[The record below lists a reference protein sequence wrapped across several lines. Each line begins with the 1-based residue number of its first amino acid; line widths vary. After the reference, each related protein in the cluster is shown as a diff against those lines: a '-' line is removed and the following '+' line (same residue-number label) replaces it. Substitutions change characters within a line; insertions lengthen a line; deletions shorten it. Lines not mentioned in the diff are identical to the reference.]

1 MCGARSGPPRTAGAA
16 GVSRMPL
23 VAIEKHNSES
33 EDVNSTE
40 AGNVALST
48 TLYSPAQ
55 LEMGRKNVNIPN
67 ISYSN
72 QRRTGNTQPAPGATH
87 HEPIGHGPH
96 PHINQ
101 QPSTED
107 GELSPMVCEPNS
119 LFLSLFLQIRRDRLA
134 PHFPDAR
141 TGVTALFCTHPSLDT
156 STRRHGRGRSHHA
169 PTTEDADTDI
179 TLLLCRVVLRQ
190 ATVVEN
196 AGRSFG
202 LKNTDKQDAALFT
215 PPFCPDAHF
224 RFLCFRRALFPGGM
238 EDLVKTLAEVSVRQQ
253 HCFELL
259 TEQHGH
265 IQGYLTDLR
274 LSAAQNVPLPDA
286 RVTAGRLLPKL
297 TADDDI
303 EAYLKMF
310 ESVANTE
317 GWARGT
323 WAAVLAPLLSG
334 EAQRAYFSLP
344 VSSQNNYNE
353 LKREILGRLGLSA
366 TVAAQRFHD
375 WEYRPRVPARAQAA
389 DLMRLADHW
398 LLEGMPSP
406 SQVAERVVVDR
417 MLRALPRSMR
427 QAAGMRGPKSLPE
440 LIEAIELADAT
451 YHREAG
457 ERAPPFPRRV
467 VQERRP
473 PEGTPRPVHRPSSPR
488 DEPMPTDP
496 SPPPTKPWIA
506 GCVVHRKT
514 PKGAP
519 KTPVKIK
526 GRWYRA
532 LLDSG
537 SAVSLVR
544 PDTLG
549 PRPVSKSTMPITC
562 VHGDTRQVHTNLL
575 TFHKGRDTWTLE
587 VGVLKDLPV
596 PLLLGRDWPGFE
608 AALADATQPAQPRRR
623 QLRAPMLTSD
633 SGRDGES
640 PPPDSNL
647 FFDVFQQV
655 TGGGDFGKAQ
665 KEDDRPSPR
674 RTGGLSST
682 PSSPTLRRAKRGG
695 GREKTETVL
704 KLAHSHPMAGHLGV
718 QNTTQRIRDRFH
730 WPGLEAEV
738 KSFCQACPRKPPPS
752 PLIPLPIIGV
762 PFERIGMD
770 IVGPLPRSGRGHEH
784 ILVIVDYATRH
795 QQSHRPRVGL
805 PSEIL
810 TDQGTPFMSRL
821 MADLCRLLK
830 VKQRFNQTLKQMLR
844 RVTTE
849 DKKDWDLLLPY
860 VLFGVREVPQASTG
874 FTPFELLF
882 GRQPRGLLD
891 VAREAWEQQPAAYR
905 TVIEHVKEMRAK
917 IDQVMPLVREHLV
930 KAQQAQQRL
939 YNRAAQPREFQ
950 PGDRVMVLVPNA
962 ACKFLAQWQGPF
974 TIEERV
980 GPVNYRVRQPGR
992 RKPVQLYHINLL
1004 KKWVGDRDQVAAL
1017 TLQEPAVLDTN
1028 PDLSAAQKADLRHLV
1043 GQFLDVFSDNPGQT
1057 NVLSHDIRT
1066 PPGVIV
1072 RQRPYRVPE
1081 ARRQAIEA
1089 EIQKMLKL
1097 GVIEPSRS
1105 PWSSPIVLVPKPD
1118 GTLRFCNDYRRLNEV
1133 SDFDSYPM
1141 PRVDELL
1148 ERLGRA
1154 RYITTLDLTKG
1165 YWQVPLSEEAKP
1177 KTAFSTPSG
1186 HWQYRTLPFGLHGA
1200 PATFQ
1205 RLMDIILRPHQTY
1218 AAAYLDDL
1226 VIHSEAWEDHLERLR
1241 RVLSE
1246 LRRAGLTA
1254 NPRKCHLALH
1264 EARYLGFTVGR
1275 GLIKPQE
1282 NKVKAILE
1290 APKPSTKT
1298 QVRAFLGLAGYY
1310 RCFIPSFSSI
1320 AAPLTDLTRKGQ
1332 PDRIRWTEEA
1342 EHAFRIIRGALT
1354 TEPVLRA
1361 PDFSCPFL
1369 LHTDASDTGLGAVLS
1384 QVQEGEEHPVVYI
1397 SRKLSKAERNYA
1409 AVEKEVLAIKYYL
1422 LGRRFT
1428 LFTDHAPLQWMARAK
1443 DTNARVT
1450 RWFLSLQD
1458 FHFDQHQ
1465 RRRTLS

>member
-1 MCGARSGPPRTAGAA
+1 MSLLLVPTFQMQHTLDFPLAFKSQFTFS
-16 GVSRMPL
+16 SRK
-23 VAIEKHNSES
+23 VF
-33 EDVNSTE
+33 VW
-40 AGNVALST
+40 
-48 TLYSPAQ
+48 
-55 LEMGRKNVNIPN
+55 
-67 ISYSN
+67 SN
-72 QRRTGNTQPAPGATH
+72 QRRPGNTQPAPGATH

-107 GELSPMVCEPNS
+107 IELSPMVCEPNS

-196 AGRSFG
+196 AGKSFG

-344 VSSQNNYNE
+344 VFME
-353 LKREILGRLGLSA
+353 
-366 TVAAQRFHD
+366 T
-375 WEYRPRVPARAQAA
+375 PARYI
-389 DLMRLADHW
+389 LICL
-398 LLEGMPSP
+398 PS
-406 SQVAERVVVDR
+406 
-417 MLRALPRSMR
+417 
-427 QAAGMRGPKSLPE
+427 
-440 LIEAIELADAT
+440 I
-451 YHREAG
+451 
-457 ERAPPFPRRV
+457 
-467 VQERRP
+467 
-473 PEGTPRPVHRPSSPR
+473 
-488 DEPMPTDP
+488 
-496 SPPPTKPWIA
+496 
-506 GCVVHRKT
+506 
-514 PKGAP
+514 
-519 KTPVKIK
+519 
-526 GRWYRA
+526 
-532 LLDSG
+532 
-537 SAVSLVR
+537 
-544 PDTLG
+544 
-549 PRPVSKSTMPITC
+549 
-562 VHGDTRQVHTNLL
+562 
-575 TFHKGRDTWTLE
+575 
-587 VGVLKDLPV
+587 KDLPV

-665 KEDDRPSPR
+665 KEDDRLKHCWGQEVFPAPHPLPHFVVQNGLLYCVAER
-674 RTGGLSST
+674 RGEG
-682 PSSPTLRRAKRGG
+682 
-695 GREKTETVL
+695 KTETVL
-704 KLAHSHPMAGHLGV
+704 ELAHSHPMAGHLGV

-950 PGDRVMVLVPNA
+950 P
-962 ACKFLAQWQGPF
+962 
-974 TIEERV
+974 
-980 GPVNYRVRQPGR
+980 
-992 RKPVQLYHINLL
+992 
-1004 KKWVGDRDQVAAL
+1004 GDRDQVAAL

-1409 AVEKEVLAIKYYL
+1409 AVEKEALAIKWAVLELRYYL

-1458 FHFDQHQ
+1458 FHFDVRHRAGSSNTNADGLSRSWAAYTGLSGVTPLPPPVSPFVSTSRTRTSLREGDNQ
-1465 RRRTLS
+1465 RRPGNTQPAPGATHHEPIGHGPHPHINQQPSTEDRELSPMVCEPNSLFLSLFLQIRRDRLAPHFPDARTGVTALFCTHPSLDTSTRRHGRGRSHHAPTTEDADTDITRICFLTCSILQ